1 MISFLA
7 EFPDIR
13 NNGRPIVETPI
24 SIEAA
29 RAFNTVGAATLTIP
43 DFIDRRSFRKNTRM
57 RLWRRGLD
65 GTATLFGDTNWFLRK
80 ISHNYTSQTYA
91 IEFEDAIS
99 LLQHRRVAYTSQTP
113 YADKTLEEFGL
124 IVPNDSLRIDNMMRQ
139 YVRENYST
147 LALDTARNNLLITV
161 EDDRNLGPYG
171 EKEASWQV
179 LGDVLNNLADM
190 SAEKGLE
197 LFYDLVPQPDD
208 SMVFKVWDKV
218 RRVDRGSD
226 SFNILT
232 LSQDLN
238 HLTDVEE
245 VEDYTELGTYVY
257 VLGYDTGPSQI
268 IVEVS
273 DEVEIDSDPFGRIE
287 FTEAAPDVDRESVL
301 EDYGQAALRGKRG
314 IRRVSARVVEGAGI
328 VYGRDYSYGDRVMIQ
343 VGTRKY
349 NCHVK
354 AVSTRWEAG
363 MEDLDVRLEGYAGH
377 ERDAFPTFLLPGSGN
392 QAPVASAG
400 TDQDILSGETAN
412 LVGSATDDGLP
423 DPPATLTY
431 GWSKVSGP
439 GTVTF
444 GDATDPT
451 TTADFSVDGAYTLR
465 LSASDSALVDTD
477 DVVIQVASPPP
488 SFGLIEGVEEVAG
501 IGSDGFIYRTSDFQT
516 PSGSGG
522 PTWDRVDTTIADTIY
537 SFVVDP
543 FSPGYLTGVG
553 AINGWIVND
562 TDIYR
567 VTDLFGSVAAVSV
580 FTFPI
585 PTVAASYHWRTI
597 QASFG
602 AFFDEGTNPW
612 LLCTSYYGDTPG
624 HTGTWATRSMDG
636 GVTWSPEV
644 LVSARFK
651 DAVSTRFN
659 PIGIYTSP
667 RTPGLAYTAAYV
679 DYDLTKLP
687 RWGLITNGGAMTQ
700 EGIGISGSASTF
712 ALSDAGTDRRTLI
725 CAPPAN
731 AVRILFNIE
740 WSATHVDVGL
750 GSCTSNLLANTPAN
764 VSTTGGDASNFSPP
778 GAGVSGTTSGSFEP
792 QRTLVTGVWAVDKDN
807 IVTSPPVASGAN
819 LSNTT
824 PESVSWHLS
833 SEANGDDNNS
843 AEASITVSVAEIEF
857 ADGSIYTPLAADNGL
872 ADGYTSTDWGETWT
886 RLSADPVDDPGNPL
900 PRWALWH
907 LDPVASGLEV
917 MGLGGVFEATA
928 TAEEAGGAA
937 GIDGHEF
944 YIILAA
950 PKDAARVLVTGEYE
964 AIRSMVGG
972 SSSTAGTIATIADGS
987 NQSHTEDLVYTQ
999 PGSPN
1004 GTSSDTFTI
1013 EWTKSGVAD
1022 WDINSE
1028 SIITSPPGSVDGC
1041 RLRLDAIANSAGSS
1055 GYAFYQINV
1064 RLTVVEIELEGGY
1077 TYTPAPYGVGIIQP
1091 GMAHAGQIH
1100 IPWDDNTDEELIYF
1114 GYMDGVSLENI
1125 ALKMSDSGTITD
1137 ISPTDTGVD
1146 FGVNHYGFAIRAY
1159 DSGRQFMALGGLGNS
1174 VSVDPADDQVGLWV
1188 SSNAGA
1194 AWANIL
1200 APVAAAEALHGLQI
1214 AFAGDSSDVLFSWGG
1229 WSNAATLAAI
1239 YYSDDF
1245 GATLDSREGN
1255 INSLGTVSFIGIA
1268 GGPTAP

>member
-29 RAFNTVGAATLTIP
+29 RAFNTVGAATLIIP

-99 LLQHRRVAYTSQTP
+99 LLQHRLVAYTSETP

-179 LGDVLNNLADM
+179 LGDVLDNLANM

-208 SMVFKVWDKV
+208 SMIFKVWDKV

-226 SFNILT
+226 SFSILT
-232 LSQDLN
+232 LSQNLN

-257 VLGYDTGPSQI
+257 VLGYDSGPSQI

-287 FTEAAPDVDRESVL
+287 FTEAAPDVDRISVL
-301 EDYGQAALRGKRG
+301 ENYGQAALRGKRG
-314 IRRVSARVVEGAGI
+314 LRRVSARAVEGAGI

-363 MEDLDVRLEGYAGH
+363 VEDLDVRLEGYAGH
-377 ERDAFPTFLLPGSGN
+377 ERDAFPTFLLPSIDN
-392 QAPVASAG
+392 EAPVVNAG
-400 TDQDILSGETAN
+400 ANQEVDEEETAN
-412 LVGSATDDGLP
+412 LVGTASDDGLP
-423 DPPATLTY
+423 DPPAALTY
-431 GWSKVSGP
+431 EWEKVSGP
-439 GTVTF
+439 GIVTF
-444 GDATDPT
+444 GTPDALE
-451 TTADFSVDGAYTLR
+451 TTADFDTFGTYVLR
-465 LSASDSALVDTD
+465 LSASDSALISTD
-477 DVVIQVASPPP
+477 DMTVVVEGTTVPP
-488 SFGLIEGVEEVAG
+488 SMGLIEGVEEVAG
-501 IGSDGFIYRTSDFQT
+501 IGSDGFIYRTDDFQT

-562 TDIYR
+562 TAIYR

-580 FTFPI
+580 FTFPV

-612 LLCTSYYGDTPG
+612 LLCTSHYADTAG

-636 GVTWSPEV
+636 GVTWSAEV
-644 LVSARFK
+644 QISADYSI
-651 DAVSTRFN
+651 DAPVRFN
-659 PIGIYTSP
+659 PIGVYASP
-667 RTPGLAYTAAYV
+667 KTPGLAYTAAYNAL
-679 DYDLTKLP
+679 DESKLP
-687 RWGLITNGGAMTQ
+687 RWGLITNGSAVAQ
-700 EGIGISGSASTF
+700 LGIGVRAEASTL

-731 AVRILFNIE
+731 TERILFRVD

-750 GSCTSNLLANTPAN
+750 GSCTSNLLQNIPSN
-764 VSTTGGDASNFSPP
+764 VSATGGDASNFSPP

-792 QRTLVTGVWAVDKDN
+792 QRTLTTGVWAVNKSN
-807 IVTSPPVASGAN
+807 IVSSPPVASGAN

-824 PESVSWHLS
+824 PEAISWHLS
-833 SEANGDDNNS
+833 SAASVNDDNTAAAN
-843 AEASITVSVAEIEF
+843 ITVTILEIEF
-857 ADGSIYTPLAADNGL
+857 DDASIYIPVTAASGRE
-872 ADGYTSTDWGETWT
+872 TTDWGASWAVVT
-886 RLSADPVDDPGNPL
+886 L
-900 PRWALWH
+900 P
-907 LDPVASGLEV
+907 D
-917 MGLGGVFEATA
+917 
-928 TAEEAGGAA
+928 
-937 GIDGHEF
+937 
-944 YIILAA
+944 
-950 PKDAARVLVTGEYE
+950 
-964 AIRSMVGG
+964 
-972 SSSTAGTIATIADGS
+972 
-987 NQSHTEDLVYTQ
+987 
-999 PGSPN
+999 
-1004 GTSSDTFTI
+1004 
-1013 EWTKSGVAD
+1013 
-1022 WDINSE
+1022 
-1028 SIITSPPGSVDGC
+1028 
-1041 RLRLDAIANSAGSS
+1041 
-1055 GYAFYQINV
+1055 
-1064 RLTVVEIELEGGY
+1064 
-1077 TYTPAPYGVGIIQP
+1077 IQP
-1091 GMAHAGQIH
+1091 GAGLAGSIH
-1100 IPWDDNTDEELIYF
+1100 LPWPDNGDEQLAYHGNYDDAANHEF
-1114 GYMDGVSLENI
+1114 SLHRVQG
-1125 ALKMSDSGTITD
+1125 ATIVD
-1137 ISPTDTGVD
+1137 ISPTDTGVNY
-1146 FGVNHYGFAIRAY
+1146 GVNHYGFSVRSY
-1159 DSGRQFMALGGLGNS
+1159 DSDRQFMALGGLGNS
-1174 VSVDPADDQVGLWV
+1174 ISDDPSDDKVGLWV
-1188 SSNAGA
+1188 SSNAGT

-1200 APVAAAEALHGLQI
+1200 TPVAAAEALHGLQI

-1255 INSLGTVSFIGIA
+1255 INSLGTVAFIGIA
-1268 GGPTAP
+1268 GGPVAP

>member
-232 LSQDLN
+232 LSQELN

-257 VLGYDTGPSQI
+257 VLGYDSGPSQI

-314 IRRVSARVVEGAGI
+314 IRRVSARAVEGTGI

-363 MEDLDVRLEGYAGH
+363 VEDLDVRLEGYAGH
-377 ERDAFPTFLLPGSGN
+377 EVDAFPTFLLPSIDN
-392 QAPVASAG
+392 EAPVVNAG
-400 TDQDILSGETAN
+400 ANQEVDEEETAN
-412 LVGSATDDGLP
+412 LEGTASDDGLP
-423 DPPATLTY
+423 DPPAALTY
-431 GWSKVSGP
+431 EWEEVSGP

-444 GDATDPT
+444 GTPDALE
-451 TTADFSVDGAYTLR
+451 TTADFDAFGTYVLR
-465 LSASDSALVDTD
+465 LSASDSALISSDEMT
-477 DVVIQVASPPP
+477 VVVEGTTVPP
-488 SFGLIEGVEEVAG
+488 SMGLIEGVEEVAG

-522 PTWDRVDTTIADTIY
+522 PTWDRVDTTIPGTRH

-567 VTDLFGSVAAVSV
+567 VTDFFGSVVAVSV
-580 FTFPI
+580 FTFPV

-612 LLCTSYYGDTPG
+612 LLCVSHYRDTAG
-624 HTGTWATRSMDG
+624 HTGTWATRSLDG
-636 GVTWSPEV
+636 GVTWSAEV
-644 LVSARFK
+644 LVSADF
-651 DAVSTRFN
+651 DSDVPTRFN
-659 PIGIYTSP
+659 PIGVYTSP
-667 RTPGLAYTAAYV
+667 KTPGYALTAAPGELV
-679 DYDLTKLP
+679 DNP
-687 RWGLITNGGAMTQ
+687 
-700 EGIGISGSASTF
+700 
-712 ALSDAGTDRRTLI
+712 
-725 CAPPAN
+725 
-731 AVRILFNIE
+731 
-740 WSATHVDVGL
+740 
-750 GSCTSNLLANTPAN
+750 
-764 VSTTGGDASNFSPP
+764 
-778 GAGVSGTTSGSFEP
+778 
-792 QRTLVTGVWAVDKDN
+792 
-807 IVTSPPVASGAN
+807 
-819 LSNTT
+819 
-824 PESVSWHLS
+824 
-833 SEANGDDNNS
+833 SE
-843 AEASITVSVAEIEF
+843 
-857 ADGSIYTPLAADNGL
+857 
-872 ADGYTSTDWGETWT
+872 
-886 RLSADPVDDPGNPL
+886 PL
-900 PRWALWH
+900 PRWALFH
-907 LDPVASGLEV
+907 IDPVASGLEV
-917 MGLGGVFEATA
+917 LNLGGSFTA
-928 TAEEAGGAA
+928 IARAEEVGAMA
-937 GIDGHEF
+937 GIANHEF
-944 YIILAA
+944 WIMLAP
-950 PKDAARVLVTGEYE
+950 PKDAARVLVEVSYVAHREQDG
-964 AIRSMVGG
+964 S
-972 SSSTAGTIATIADGS
+972 SSSTALSFGNIANGS
-987 NQSHTEDLVYTQ
+987 NMSHTDDLLLVQ
-999 PGSPN
+999 PPTPDGIS
-1004 GTSSDTFTI
+1004 TDSFTI
-1013 EWTKSGVAD
+1013 EWTKSDLAD
-1022 WDINSE
+1022 WDINTE
-1028 SIITSPPGSVDGC
+1028 SIISSPPVIADGARIRVDT
-1041 RLRLDAIANSAGSS
+1041 LANAS
-1055 GYAFYQINV
+1055 GGASPYALIEITMQF
-1064 RLTVVEIELEGGY
+1064 VVMEIELENGHIYTPATGQGGGFDSTDWGETWSATSTAPVDDPANPLPLWGWWEGNTLTELGLSASQSLEISASATDPGPIVSVTKSLMVAPPEDAVRVEVDVVWSAVHTRTGGAASGTSSMNLLEPINVTQAGTDDYDSPEPNTATSGSFSITYTLASGADWPISRESIEAGHPASASGTRCQVTTVADASGAGNVDETIVNITMTVTEIELDGGY
-1077 TYTPAPYGVGIIQP
+1077 IYQPAPYGSGVIQP
-1091 GMAHAGQIH
+1091 GDGQAGSIH
-1100 IPWDDNTDEELIYF
+1100 VPWIDNADEELIYF
-1114 GYMDGVSLENI
+1114 GYFDKMANHLFRL
-1125 ALKMSDSGTITD
+1125 LKSEGGIISD

-1146 FGVNHYGFAIRAY
+1146 YGVHHYGFAIRAY
-1159 DSGRQFMALGGLGNS
+1159 DSDRQFLALGGIGNETS
-1174 VSVDPADDQVGLWV
+1174 ADPADDLVGLWV

-1200 APVAAAEALHGLQI
+1200 APVAAAEALYGLQI

-1255 INSLGTVSFIGIA
+1255 INSLGTVAFLGIA
-1268 GGPTAP
+1268 GGPVAP